1 MSAALLLPV
10 MKAGSGNPYH
20 DEKGLFASAD
30 ASGAP
35 VAAPVQG
42 SLFTKP
48 DDAQTARIQAV
59 LDRHDN
65 DPEVQ
70 KLRAKIESRGDARND
85 AGVMEGD
92 HYSAWA
98 DKENQTI
105 AQSFLNPAAKPASG
119 EPPIATFMVGL
130 PGSGKTSVRN
140 SGVSLPP
147 SVDVNSDLIME
158 KIPGYEP
165 GLANAYHERASDIAK
180 NYLMPAVIK
189 GGYHFVS
196 DTTNNV
202 DKLTHQIQTVKSLG
216 YKVGVI
222 HARVDN
228 ATSVERV
235 YTRWKGGDRYVPPRV
250 ALSYGDRPAKTFE
263 AVKPLAD
270 QWREYDTTGRS
281 PQKTAEG
288 GGGLFK

>member
-1 MSAALLLPV
+1 MMSQINELI
-10 MKAGSGNPYH
+10 N
-20 DEKGLFASAD
+20 EE
-30 ASGAP
+30 
-35 VAAPVQG
+35 
-42 SLFTKP
+42 
-48 DDAQTARIQAV
+48 QA
-59 LDRHDN
+59 
-65 DPEVQ
+65 
-70 KLRAKIESRGDARND
+70 
-85 AGVMEGD
+85 
-92 HYSAWA
+92 
-98 DKENQTI
+98 KEI
-105 AQSFLNPAAKPASG
+105 
-119 EPPIATFMVGL
+119 PIAAGRRL
-130 PGSGKTSVRN
+130 PATIPSGQVLLQTEEPVVSAPSSHSVN
-140 SGVSLPP
+140 
-147 SVDVNSDLIME
+147 
-158 KIPGYEP
+158 
-165 GLANAYHERASDIAK
+165 ERASDIAK

-222 HARVDN
+222 YARVDN